1 MSNNVRYIDLG
12 EVSPE
17 IFSSM
22 WEVDLVIDIAEP
34 TLFKWKAD
42 RTLCHFWQGPYYAGS
57 SGSIDEWN
65 YDNTDI
71 SAVLTSS
78 ALSDIKM
85 MRCFEAISS
94 MVTGSVSNRI
104 LFEETTIE
112 SDPSIYD
119 EEGFEVAYYT
129 ESPDVTNWTLIHPD
143 KKTCFEIDEI
153 MHTTLSSILQEKNIQ
168 MSGSGNDT
176 YFLHPVSNTYKKCI
190 GSLARPAPN
199 NFGYSD
205 FAITWN
211 LDKDK
216 TNRIRAVASGS
227 GLKIK
232 KFTIDDI
239 GDRVSGLYEVTSS
252 ATLSGSLNRN
262 IIESDFENRLCNS
275 LNLSMVTGSLSSQ
288 ESQSLYNRGSQRL
301 NDTNWQYYGNNDHY
315 TSSLL
320 SNTIGGWF

>member
-1 MSNNVRYIDLG
+1 MNVRYVDLG

-42 RTLCHFWQGPYYAGS
+42 RTLCHFWQGPYYVGL
-57 SGSIDEWN
+57 SGSIDTWN
-65 YDNTDI
+65 YDGTDI

-85 MRCFEAISS
+85 MRCFEASP
-94 MVTGSVSNRI
+94 TTTTASVGNSI
-104 LFEETTIE
+104 LFNETKEEFD
-112 SDPSIYD
+112 SPIYD
-119 EEGFEVAYYT
+119 VEGYEVAYYT
-129 ESPDVTNWTLIHPD
+129 ESPDVTNWILIYPD
-143 KKTCFEIDEI
+143 KETCFENDDI
-153 MHTTLSSILQEKNIQ
+153 MHTTLSTILQEKNIQ

-176 YFLHPVSNTYKKCI
+176 YFLHPTSNTYKKCI

-211 LDKDK
+211 FDKDA

-239 GDRVSGLYEVTSS
+239 NDRVSGLYEVTSS

-262 IIESDFENRLCNS
+262 TIESDFENRLCNS
-275 LNLSMVTGSLSSQ
+275 LNLTIVTSSLTSQ
-288 ESQSLYNRGSQRL
+288 ESQSLYNRGNQRL
-301 NDTNWQYYGNNDHY
+301 NDTNWQYYGNNDNY

-320 SNTIGGWF
+320 SNTIGGWS